1 MMVNAY
7 LNPNKETPKKTIKL
21 TQELK
26 EFVNDMQRIFATK
39 VKIVGNEEKGRIYM
53 DYYTKDDLQRIYEL
67 IDSLK
72 K

>member
-1 MMVNAY
+1 MMVKAY
-7 LNPNKETPKKTIKL
+7 NNNEETPKKPIKL
-21 TQELK
+21 TSELK

-39 VKIVGNEEKGRIYM
+39 VKIIGNEEKGRIYL

>member
-1 MMVNAY
+1 
-7 LNPNKETPKKTIKL
+7 
-21 TQELK
+21 
-26 EFVNDMQRIFATK
+26 MQRIFATK

-67 IDSLK
+67 MDSLK